1 MRRIAA
7 RNVHLIG
14 VPLDLGGNRRGV
26 DMGPSAVRIAG
37 LGDKLATLGI
47 LVSDKGDV
55 TAPIRET
62 RIERPSHK
70 RYIREIAHVCQRV
83 YRQVYASHEAGAL
96 PVVLGGDHSLA
107 AGSVGASAAFARHRQ
122 KPLGLI
128 WIDAHADMN
137 TPATTKTGNVH
148 GMPLAALLGKEPKE
162 LSAIGGFSPK
172 VSPSRT
178 VLLAVRDLDEP
189 EKERIRAS
197 NIHVFTTKD
206 IDRDGIATVMKRAIA
221 IAGRGTYGIHVSLDL
236 DACDP
241 SIAPGVGTPVAGGL
255 NYREAHMVMEMIAD
269 AGRLIGLDVVE
280 VNPILDTANR
290 TAVLATELVMS
301 ALGMRI
307 I

>member
-1 MRRIAA
+1 
-7 RNVHLIG
+7 
-14 VPLDLGGNRRGV
+14 
-26 DMGPSAVRIAG
+26 
-37 LGDKLATLGI
+37 
-47 LVSDKGDV
+47 
-55 TAPIRET
+55 
-62 RIERPSHK
+62 
-70 RYIREIAHVCQRV
+70 
-83 YRQVYASHEAGAL
+83 
-96 PVVLGGDHSLA
+96 
-107 AGSVGASAAFARHRQ
+107 
-122 KPLGLI
+122 
-128 WIDAHADMN
+128 MN

-206 IDRDGIATVMKRAIA
+206 IDRDGITTVMKRAIA